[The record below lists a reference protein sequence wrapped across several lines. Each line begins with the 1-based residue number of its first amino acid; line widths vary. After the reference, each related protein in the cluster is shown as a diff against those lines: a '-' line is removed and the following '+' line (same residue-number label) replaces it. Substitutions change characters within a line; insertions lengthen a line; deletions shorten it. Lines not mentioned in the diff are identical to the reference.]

1 MTRCTSLTVTGIDS
15 DSDGLDDECEYQI
28 ASKFAPRLIFEANDY
43 ARGRETYWASHRK
56 YACGGWYTTDGLHA
70 YCSGYIWVIRVAYL
84 LGYYSDGGPQAHKGD
99 SEFLILEA
107 AYIPSEDKWK
117 TSRVWMTAHY
127 GSDPSDNS
135 RWWYWSQLEY
145 PVTENGLPN
154 IWVSQGKHANYP
166 TESDCDSGGFF
177 FSDFCDRDVTESVG
191 ILRGRNLGELNAKL
205 VNCTFSAIPSQHPGQ
220 ECFWT
225 EQYFDGWWGGFT
237 DYTAGYGGHL
247 GQFMSQPNGWDTSV
261 L

>member
-1 MTRCTSLTVTGIDS
+1 
-15 DSDGLDDECEYQI
+15 
-28 ASKFAPRLIFEANDY
+28 
-43 ARGRETYWASHRK
+43 
-56 YACGGWYTTDGLHA
+56 
-70 YCSGYIWVIRVAYL
+70 
-84 LGYYSDGGPQAHKGD
+84 
-99 SEFLILEA
+99 
-107 AYIPSEDKWK
+107 
-117 TSRVWMTAHY
+117 MTAHY

-145 PVTENGLPN
+145 PVTENGIPN
-154 IWVSQGKHANYP
+154 VWVSQGKHANYP
-166 TESDCDSGGFF
+166 TESKCDAGGFF
-177 FSDFCDRDVTESVG
+177 FSDFCDRDVTEAVG

-261 L
+261 LRDSEELSILIETVGTPIPCSFWMLSPYVCRREPHLCQLQGAAFHCRKYYGRRKSYCFGSCNCRGFAYRKNRDAVGFEPHLCVFG

>member
-1 MTRCTSLTVTGIDS
+1 MRSSSSLVAAVALIIPLACSSAGPTAPFGEGSNSDTPNQALGLASVSGPIGGPSTQAKCTYETCPGGGTGGSPPLGTGIRISGVTMTRCTSLAVSGIDS

-107 AYIPSEDKWK
+107 A
-117 TSRVWMTAHY
+117 
-127 GSDPSDNS
+127 
-135 RWWYWSQLEY
+135 
-145 PVTENGLPN
+145 
-154 IWVSQGKHANYP
+154 
-166 TESDCDSGGFF
+166 
-177 FSDFCDRDVTESVG
+177 
-191 ILRGRNLGELNAKL
+191 
-205 VNCTFSAIPSQHPGQ
+205 
-220 ECFWT
+220 
-225 EQYFDGWWGGFT
+225 
-237 DYTAGYGGHL
+237 
-247 GQFMSQPNGWDTSV
+247 
-261 L
+261 